1 MYSLKTGR
9 GALQF
14 ALNGFAFRMGLLY
27 FPLAYGPTLFFGIAG
42 LIKFY
47 KQRAKRDLWPYHYMI
62 LLGIGFFF
70 AFFIKNPTEPHF
82 GLLKATRII
91 PISLLMLAAYF
102 LQGHLQAGRMRKG
115 IAILLVL
122 AFPSLITDNIVAS
135 DISNPSTYV
144 RVPDM
149 EAAEWIKENLP
160 KAAIIQSEPNYPGA
174 ENGKFPKYA
183 YSFIPI
189 FAERRT
195 AIGEWKASSQEHSKP
210 DEVSER
216 FHSIKRMYSTRS
228 VKECVE
234 ILNRYGISYIYVGE
248 LERKLY
254 RDGIDKFENKM
265 NFDLA
270 YSKNGVSVFRFLK
283 VQ

>member
-14 ALNGFAFRMGLLY
+14 APNWFAFRMGLVY
-27 FPLAYGPTLFFGIAG
+27 FPLAYGPALFFAIAG
-42 LIKFY
+42 LIKFC
-47 KQRAKRDLWPYHYMI
+47 KHKEQRELWPCHYMI
-62 LLGIGFFF
+62 LLGIGLFFV
-70 AFFIKNPTEPHF
+70 FFIKNPTEPHF

-91 PISLLMLAAYF
+91 PISLFALAAYF
-102 LQGHLQAGRMRKG
+102 LQGHLQTARIRKS

-144 RVPDM
+144 RVSDM
-149 EAAEWIKENLP
+149 EAAEWIKKNLP
-160 KAAIIQSEPNYPGA
+160 KGAIIQAEPNYPGT
-174 ENGKFPKYA
+174 ENGKYPKYA

-195 AIGEWKASSQEHSKP
+195 AIGEWKVSSQEHSKT
-210 DEVSER
+210 DQVAER

-248 LERKLY
+248 LERRVY
-254 RDGIDKFENKM
+254 RDGIHKFENNISDSPIKM
-265 NFDLA
+265 VSP
-270 YSKNGVSVFRFLK
+270 YSI
-283 VQ
+283 

>member
-1 MYSLKTGR
+1 
-9 GALQF
+9 
-14 ALNGFAFRMGLLY
+14 
-27 FPLAYGPTLFFGIAG
+27 
-42 LIKFY
+42 
-47 KQRAKRDLWPYHYMI
+47 
-62 LLGIGFFF
+62 
-70 AFFIKNPTEPHF
+70 
-82 GLLKATRII
+82 
-91 PISLLMLAAYF
+91 
-102 LQGHLQAGRMRKG
+102 
-115 IAILLVL
+115 
-122 AFPSLITDNIVAS
+122 
-135 DISNPSTYV
+135 
-144 RVPDM
+144 M

-234 ILNRYGISYIYVGE
+234 ILNRYDISYIYVGE

-254 RDGIDKFENKM
+254 RDGIDKFENNM

-270 YSKNGVSVFRFLK
+270 YSKNGVSVFRFRK
-283 VQ
+283 AQ